1 MKKILV
7 KSMFSML
14 LLTYAASTFAQREIS
29 IGDYLSPT
37 YAPMLINKKTDLRA
51 SPFLS
56 ADWLVGNVVLDDGK
70 TYENVKF
77 NYDQSAESLVI
88 EANGNTYAPNRQVKK
103 FTYTDNKDTVVFK
116 SGYLPEDETLF
127 EVLYEG
133 NTTLLKYTKK
143 SKIQREDHFTGNTE
157 INFVPRTDYY
167 LVKGNQLQ
175 KVSPT
180 EKGMLNAL
188 ADKKSALKSY
198 VDEHDANLKDD
209 RVLASIV
216 SYYDSLQ

>member
-1 MKKILV
+1 MV
-7 KSMFSML
+7 
-14 LLTYAASTFAQREIS
+14 LLTYAATTLAQREIS

-56 ADWLVGNVVLDDGK
+56 ADWLVGDVVLDDGK
-70 TYENVKF
+70 TYPNVKF
-77 NYDQSAESLVI
+77 NYDQASESLVI
-88 EANGNTYAPNRQVKK
+88 EVNGNTYAPNRPVKM
-103 FTYTDNKDTVVFK
+103 FTYLDNGDTVAFK
-116 SGYLPEDETLF
+116 SGYLPEDQTLV

-133 NTTLLKYTKK
+133 NTALLKHTKK

-167 LVKGNQLQ
+167 LVKGNQLR
-175 KVSPT
+175 KVSAT
-180 EKGMLNAL
+180 EKGILDAL

-198 VDEHDANLKDD
+198 VNERHANLKDD
-209 RVLASIV
+209 RVLAALIE
-216 SYYDSLQ
+216 YYDSL

>member
-1 MKKILV
+1 MKRIFV
-7 KSMFSML
+7 KSLLSIL
-14 LLTYAASTFAQREIS
+14 LLTCAATTFAQREIS

-56 ADWLVGNVVLDDGK
+56 PDWLVGEVVLDDGK
-70 TYENVKF
+70 TYQNVKF
-77 NYDQSAESLVI
+77 NYDQSSESLVI
-88 EANGNTYAPNRQVKK
+88 EVNGNTYAPNRQVKK
-103 FTYTDNKDTVVFK
+103 FTYTDGTDTVIFK
-116 SGYLPEDETLF
+116 NGYLPEDQTLF
-127 EVLYEG
+127 QVLYEG
-133 NTTLLKYTKK
+133 NTILLKHTKK

-167 LVKGNQLQ
+167 LVKDNRLQ

-180 EKGMLNAL
+180 EKGVLGAL
-188 ADKKSALKSY
+188 ADKKPALKSY

-209 RVLASIV
+209 RVLANII
-216 SYYDSLQ
+216 SYYDSL

>member
-1 MKKILV
+1 MKKILL

-14 LLTYAASTFAQREIS
+14 LLTYAATTLAQREIS

-37 YAPMLINKKTDLRA
+37 YAPMLINKKADLRA

-77 NYDQSAESLVI
+77 NYDQSVELLVI
-88 EANGNTYAPNRQVKK
+88 EVNGNTYAPNRRVKK
-103 FTYTDNKDTVVFK
+103 FTYTDNKDTVVFE
-116 SGYLPEDETLF
+116 SGYLPEDGTLLQ
-127 EVLYEG
+127 VLYEG
-133 NTTLLKYTKK
+133 NTTLLKHTKK

-167 LVKGNQLQ
+167 LVKGNQLR
-175 KVSPT
+175 KVSAT
-180 EKGMLNAL
+180 EKGILDAL

-198 VDEHDANLKDD
+198 VNERHANLKDD
-209 RVLASIV
+209 RVLAALIE
-216 SYYDSLQ
+216 YYDSL

>member
-1 MKKILV
+1 
-7 KSMFSML
+7 ML
-14 LLTYAASTFAQREIS
+14 LLTYAATTLAQREIS

-56 ADWLVGNVVLDDGK
+56 ADWLVGDVVLDDGK
-70 TYENVKF
+70 TYQNVKF
-77 NYDQSAESLVI
+77 NYDQASESLVI
-88 EANGNTYAPNRQVKK
+88 EVNGNTYAPNRQVKK
-103 FTYTDNKDTVVFK
+103 FTYLDNGDTVAFK
-116 SGYLPEDETLF
+116 SGYLPEDQTLV

-133 NTTLLKYTKK
+133 NTTLLKHTKK

-167 LVKGNQLQ
+167 LVKGNQLR
-175 KVSPT
+175 KVSAT
-180 EKGMLNAL
+180 EKGILDAL

-198 VDEHDANLKDD
+198 VNERHANLKDD
-209 RVLASIV
+209 RVLAALIE
-216 SYYDSLQ
+216 YYDSL